1 MNSLKQ
7 TSQWRVVAASVC
19 GKSHQQKQQLCQDA
33 HAWQILPDNILIA
46 AIADGAGSASM
57 GKIGAIVAA
66 QTAVANICA
75 GTVTRRILD
84 DDTSVRLLL
93 IEALVAAKQAVME
106 EAIACE
112 KQIHDLATTL
122 IVLIATPEMV
132 AAAQIGD
139 GVAVVKDFAGNVFA
153 LTQPQNGE
161 YINETTF
168 LVSPDAINTAQLRL
182 LRQVIVNVAL
192 LTDGLQMLALNMD
205 SGTPHQPFFTPLF
218 KFISDVNDKS
228 DGVNQLV
235 SFLRSER
242 ICDRADDDLTLLLA
256 DISN

>member
-75 GTVTRRILD
+75 SSITRRILD

-112 KQIHDLATTL
+112 KQVHDLATTL

-182 LRQVIVNVAL
+182 LRQIIVNVAL

-235 SFLRSER
+235 SFLRSDR